1 MKKIMILLVMAG
13 ITAVIVLFP
22 DAYYA
27 KKDEKINSY
36 HEQETYN
43 LNRVDNIDLQKKLE
57 ILTDEDSVYINKTTD
72 ITVNDEE
79 MIGEIINQ
87 MGNILQRDLKEAD
100 ITKMVIVNGLL
111 SAQVI
116 NSSAYNAYSVDLS
129 FFKINYLDE
138 YDFTVLFDVGEK
150 KILYAEV
157 LCMRRDMIFD
167 DSEQRNI
174 AEYIKKYYREFTNWN
189 SDISDYGV
197 VFYICSEKDMYLIL
211 ENLEIEKEL
220 DYDQSERID
229 DN

>member
-57 ILTDEDSVYINKTTD
+57 VLTDEDSVYINKATEMTG
-72 ITVNDEE
+72 NDEE

-87 MGNILQRDLKEAD
+87 MENILQRDLNEAE
-100 ITKMVIVNGLL
+100 ITKMVIENGLA
-111 SAQVI
+111 SVQVI
-116 NSSAYNAYSVDLS
+116 NSSAYNVYSVDLGL
-129 FFKINYLDE
+129 FKIDLDE
-138 YDFTVLFDVGEK
+138 YDFIVLFDAGEK

-157 LCMRRDMIFD
+157 LCTRRDMIITGD
-167 DSEQRNI
+167 EPKI
-174 AEYIKKYYREFTNWN
+174 ITAYIKNYYGEFTNWN
-189 SDISDYGV
+189 SDISDSSI
-197 VFYICSEKDMYLIL
+197 VFYIGSEKDMNLIL

-220 DYDQSERID
+220 DYDQSERIAD
-229 DN
+229 

>member
-57 ILTDEDSVYINKTTD
+57 VLTDEDSVYINKATEMTG
-72 ITVNDEE
+72 NDEE

-87 MGNILQRDLKEAD
+87 MENILQRDLNEAE
-100 ITKMVIVNGLL
+100 ITKMVIENGLA
-111 SAQVI
+111 SVQVI
-116 NSSAYNAYSVDLS
+116 NSSAYNVYSVDLGL
-129 FFKINYLDE
+129 FKIDLDE
-138 YDFTVLFDVGEK
+138 YDFIVLFDAGEK

-157 LCMRRDMIFD
+157 LCTRRDMIITGD
-167 DSEQRNI
+167 EPKI
-174 AEYIKKYYREFTNWN
+174 ITAYIKNYYGEFTNWN
-189 SDISDYGV
+189 SDISDSGI
-197 VFYICSEKDMYLIL
+197 VFYIGSEKDMNLIL

-220 DYDQSERID
+220 DYDQSERIAD
-229 DN
+229 